1 MRMLL
6 PGNNFPT
13 EPTLTPSTWLTV
25 IAALVSVSP
34 YPS

>member
-1 MRMLL
+1 MLL

-13 EPTLTPSTWLTV
+13 VPILNASIWLTV

-34 YPS
+34 